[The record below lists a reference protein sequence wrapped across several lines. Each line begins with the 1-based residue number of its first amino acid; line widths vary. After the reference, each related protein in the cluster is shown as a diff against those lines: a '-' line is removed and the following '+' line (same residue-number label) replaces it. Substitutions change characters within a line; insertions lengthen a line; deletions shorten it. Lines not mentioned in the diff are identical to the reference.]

1 MIDMQSRITNAL
13 NRAQEIVP
21 TKTKSGM
28 TNALNGV
35 QEIVPTKEK
44 FGLFTSS
51 KDYYELK
58 TRIHDRLLD
67 VMDLTIIGSMD
78 ETILRQEIRKLVERI
93 LSENHSNV
101 PLNMTERETLFREI
115 HNEVMGFG
123 PLEPFMQDPTVAD
136 ILVNTHRH
144 IYVERFGKLESTEA
158 GFKDEAHLRRII
170 DKIASAVGR
179 RIDESTPMVDARLA
193 DGSRVNAIIPPLA
206 IDGSILSIRRFAVDP
221 LEMEDLLTLKTFTP
235 EIGELMKGIVKAR
248 LNVLISG
255 GTGTGKTTMLNVLS
269 RFIPSNERVV
279 TIEDSAEL
287 QLKQEH
293 VVRLETRPPNIEGKG
308 EVTQRDL
315 VKNSLRMRPDRIIV
329 GEVRGS
335 EVLDM
340 FQAMN
345 TGHDGSLTTIHSNS
359 PRDALMRMETLVAL
373 SGFTVA
379 PGFIR
384 KYIASALNVIIQLSR
399 MADGSRKV
407 TNLQEITGMEGDV
420 VTLQEIFSF
429 EQTGVDHDGRVK
441 GRFVSK
447 GIRPKFIEKFKALGI
462 PIPNDLFDP
471 SKVYEI

>member
-1 MIDMQSRITNAL
+1 MSDMQSRITNAL
-13 NRAQEIVP
+13 NRVQEIAP
-21 TKTKSGM
+21 IKEKSGL
-28 TNALNGV
+28 TNALNGA
-35 QEIVPTKEK
+35 QEIVRTKGK
-44 FGLFTSS
+44 SGLFTSS

-78 ETILRQEIRKLVERI
+78 QTILRQEIRKLVERI
-93 LSENHSNV
+93 LSENHSTV
-101 PLNMTERETLFREI
+101 PLNMTERESLFREI
-115 HNEVMGFG
+115 HDEVMGLG

-136 ILVNTHRH
+136 ILVNTHKH

-179 RIDESTPMVDARLA
+179 RIDESAPMVDARLS

-221 LEMEDLLTLKTFTP
+221 LEMEDLLTLKTLTP
-235 EIGELMKGIVKAR
+235 EIGELIKGIVKAR

-399 MADGSRKV
+399 MVDGSRKV
-407 TNLQEITGMEGDV
+407 TSLQEITGMEGDV

-447 GIRPKFIEKFKALGI
+447 GIRPKFVEKFKALGI
-462 PIPNDLFDP
+462 PIPNELFDP